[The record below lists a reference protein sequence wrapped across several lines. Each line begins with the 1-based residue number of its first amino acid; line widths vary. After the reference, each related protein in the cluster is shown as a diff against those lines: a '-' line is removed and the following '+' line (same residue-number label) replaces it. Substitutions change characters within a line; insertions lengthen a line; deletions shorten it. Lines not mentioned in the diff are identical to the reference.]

1 MLASAAAIYFASDAR
16 IVSTETLGERMRILW
31 RDILSMVRSAIP
43 LFTIVLVCSPIGAGA
58 MNNLWSAVAPD
69 WKAPPDQVALVSG
82 VLNGVLSAIGCV
94 IGGWVAD
101 RVGRWWAYFGSGIL
115 IAMVAIIM
123 AVAPRTPNA
132 FTVGVLAYALTC
144 GMAYAAFSAI
154 VLLAI
159 GRGAASTKYATLS
172 SLGNL
177 PIVYMTASDGWVH
190 DRFGTAWMLHS
201 EALIA
206 IICIV
211 LGLAVL
217 RWINPPRRSDLVLP

>member
-1 MLASAAAIYFASDAR
+1 MACSAPLVAS
-16 IVSTETLGERMRILW
+16 
-31 RDILSMVRSAIP
+31 
-43 LFTIVLVCSPIGAGA
+43 
-58 MNNLWSAVAPD
+58 SAVGSRIAL
-69 WKAPPDQVALVSG
+69 AGGGHILDQEFLLRWSR
-82 VLNGVLSAIGCV
+82 LS
-94 IGGWVAD
+94 W
-101 RVGRWWAYFGSGIL
+101 RWRRARPMRS
-115 IAMVAIIM
+115 
-123 AVAPRTPNA
+123 PSA
-132 FTVGVLAYALTC
+132 FFAYALTS

-154 VLLAI
+154 VLLTI

-211 LGLAVL
+211 LGLALL